1 MAQYE
6 PLLREALRR
15 RPAECDVLVIS
26 LGYDTLDG
34 DPCAAEGH
42 RLARK
47 YVCMWKGIT
56 RYKTRTLH
64 NSATPSLSHPR
75 QTDRSKQTPTAHNGP
90 PNTYHRLA
98 LQPADFGPMRRL
110 LDEARLPLLVL
121 QADKIR

>member
-42 RLARK
+42 RPVSKVSK
-47 YVCMWKGIT
+47 YVERCHA
-56 RYKTRTLH
+56 LH
-64 NSATPSLSHPR
+64 DSYAHTIPR
-75 QTDRSKQTPTAHNGP
+75 
-90 PNTYHRLA
+90 
-98 LQPADFGPMRRL
+98 
-110 LDEARLPLLVL
+110 PLLVL